1 MKKKIFKGML
11 LISAVTLIVSAV
23 VITLVQY
30 GIFAKDLEKE
40 LAAEAEFVGAGV
52 EAMGK
57 DYLEGIDVAA
67 DRRITW
73 IDGSGTVIFDTAADT
88 GGMEYHGDRE
98 EFLEA
103 LDKGVG
109 QAERKSETMSRR
121 AVYYAKLLEDGTVIR
136 VSSVRGTPEGAAL
149 NVVMPVTVVLV
160 CVLVLAIVL
169 SSAIS
174 NRITRPL
181 NLIDLNN
188 PVLDRGYEELEPLA
202 MRINRQNKMIES
214 QLEDMSRQRQE
225 FKTITEN
232 MVEGFLVIDNKME
245 LLTYNRAALC
255 LLGAP
260 EPGENVNVLTLNRKE
275 EFISAV
281 EEALNGRHVIK
292 NMDHNGICCQIIA
305 NPVYNGEGLS
315 GAVIVIIDVTEK
327 ERLDSM
333 RREFTSNVSHE
344 LRTPLTSIF
353 GMSELLMSGTVSDR
367 DVPDFAKSIHDE
379 TGRMIQ
385 LVNDILRLSQLDE
398 NKSSYQT
405 EQVDLNALGRVVA
418 ERLKLTAAD
427 RNIEISVEGEPV
439 EINGVYTILEELV
452 YNLCDNA
459 IKYNVDG
466 GKVTIE
472 TGTYGGRPFLSVEDT
487 GIGIPKEHLNRVFER
502 FYRVD
507 KSHSKKIGGTGLGLS
522 IVKHAAAFHG
532 ARVTVQSTV
541 GRGTKMTVT
550 F

>member
-88 GGMEYHGDRE
+88 VGMEYHGDRE

-305 NPVYNGEGLS
+305 NPVYNGGRLS